1 MFSFRQLSLKRN
13 PSKCLCDAGTQL
25 QKPFCR
31 FSKVMYLTLW
41 GNKPTTIY
49 YNVCNAHNAHTVGAG
64 AKVQN
69 PFCSF
74 SSQTCNALPQMIICR
89 INKLQHRSQVEVACK
104 EVKWKNANFLK
115 SKRHQFLKTQP
126 QIIWKI
132 LWIYCDCNRLKKM
145 QILMAESTNFAA
157 TVIASN
163 IIIIIITRPTAGKV

>member
-1 MFSFRQLSLKRN
+1 MFSSRQLSLKRN

-41 GNKPTTIY
+41 GNKPNTIY
-49 YNVCNAHNAHTVGAG
+49 YNVCNAHYAHTVRAG
-64 AKVQN
+64 SKVQN

-104 EVKWKNANFLK
+104 EVKWKKCQFSKVKTTSIFENSTPNNLKISMDILWLQPIKDNANFDGRK
-115 SKRHQFLKTQP
+115 YQFCCN
-126 QIIWKI
+126 
-132 LWIYCDCNRLKKM
+132 CDRLKYHHHH
-145 QILMAESTNFAA
+145 NH
-157 TVIASN
+157 
-163 IIIIIITRPTAGKV
+163 